1 MQKEAESYSRKTPSE
16 EDPPS
21 LEQTLRYAEDL
32 ERDRSSHRVLQ
43 QRWSLA
49 APQRHRIL
57 IVDDQWTLRLLVS
70 ATLDAARYHILEA
83 SGGAEALVIA
93 RAARPAIIMLDVR
106 MPDLD
111 GIEVCRRIR
120 AEETLREVPI
130 VMLTAAAEESERRAG
145 LAAGANVYLT
155 KPFSPLHLVETI
167 EQLLRGPLPP
177 PATRP
182 RRWERSP
189 AR

>member
-1 MQKEAESYSRKTPSE
+1 MSGKAGSYSRKAPSA

-21 LEQTLRYAEDL
+21 LEQTLLYAEDL
-32 ERDRSSHRVLQ
+32 KWNRGSHPILQ
-43 QRWSLA
+43 QRSSLA
-49 APQRHRIL
+49 APQRHRVL
-57 IVDDQWTLRLLVS
+57 IVDDQWTLRILVS
-70 ATLDAARYHILEA
+70 ATLDADRYHILEA
-83 SGGAEALVIA
+83 SRGAEALAIA
-93 RAARPAIIMLDVR
+93 RAARPDIIMLDVR

-120 AEETLREVPI
+120 ADETLREVPI
-130 VMLTAAAEESERRAG
+130 IMLTAVAEESERRAG

-182 RRWERSP
+182 RR
-189 AR
+189 